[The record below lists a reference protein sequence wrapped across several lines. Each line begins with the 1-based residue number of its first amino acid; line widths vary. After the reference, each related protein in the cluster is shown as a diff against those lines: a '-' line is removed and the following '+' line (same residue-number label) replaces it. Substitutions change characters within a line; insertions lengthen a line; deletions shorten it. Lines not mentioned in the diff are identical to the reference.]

1 MNSLEQ
7 TIQAIA
13 PVDQSL
19 EPVVRAHLDQLTKP
33 PKSLGRL
40 EDIAAQYCL
49 ATNTPTPKMGRK
61 RIFTLPGIT
70 GWLRKGSRPTRR
82 R

>member
-19 EPVVRAHLDQLTKP
+19 EPVVGP
-33 PKSLGRL
+33 PGPVEQPLKASIL

-49 ATNTPTPKMGRK
+49 ATNTQTPKMGRK
-61 RIFTLPGIT
+61 RIRFSPGIT
-70 GWLRKGSRPTRR
+70 RWLGKGSRPTRR